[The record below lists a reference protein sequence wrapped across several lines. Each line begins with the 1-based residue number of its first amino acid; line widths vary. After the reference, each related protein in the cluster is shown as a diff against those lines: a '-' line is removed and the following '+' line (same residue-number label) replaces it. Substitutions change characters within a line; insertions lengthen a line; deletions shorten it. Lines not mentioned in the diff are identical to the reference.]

1 MTKHRT
7 GLPDKQMRIGS
18 IMSFPNAHPHR
29 KMFSAHIK
37 LFSVH
42 TQWCT
47 WNSNEVKFRTPS
59 FTTCISF
66 LPSLD
71 SKSLREGKGRGERG
85 RKVIFRVLLHVGCC
99 WGSTTEQVEPWVW
112 DKAAPK
118 EEPIISPPRE
128 KQKQRPL
135 FAETVSCFITAT
147 APQFPIFINQELKE
161 IGFKLQYKEKS
172 CMERPSS
179 SEEL

>member
-18 IMSFPNAHPHR
+18 IMSLPNPHPHR
-29 KMFSAHIK
+29 KMFSAHVK

-42 TQWCT
+42 TQWCA

-71 SKSLREGKGRGERG
+71 SKSLRRGKGRGERG
-85 RKVIFRVLLHVGCC
+85 RKVVFRLLLRVGCC
-99 WGSTTEQVEPWVW
+99 WGPLQSRL
-112 DKAAPK
+112 
-118 EEPIISPPRE
+118 SPECER
-128 KQKQRPL
+128 KQPQKRSLSSHCPVKSRSRDLCLRRQRVVSSPL
-135 FAETVSCFITAT
+135 LLHGSQS
-147 APQFPIFINQELKE
+147 P
-161 IGFKLQYKEKS
+161 
-172 CMERPSS
+172 
-179 SEEL
+179 